1 MRLSK
6 KALACGLALT
16 LVATATGPSDVALA
30 AKKPSISK
38 KSISVTVGKTKKV
51 TVKNAKKT
59 VKWSSSKKK
68 VATVKASGKKKATA
82 TIKGISK
89 GTSVIT
95 AKVGSKKLT
104 CKVKVNAP
112 ATQIKSMDVDVLDT
126 SCIVLT
132 MKKQTTINVSDLVV
146 ATKNY
151 KEGSYNYKPSI
162 KTIASSDQITYR
174 LYLDYNISEGDW
186 IKLTFNKKD
195 VIEKQYKQSIKAYDN
210 TQYLEKDSVCKIEA
224 DRNFSHC
231 IGKVSYSVE
240 GTLPAGMVLNTKR
253 GIIKGIPTTVGT
265 STFKLIATDELGRK
279 ASANLTYNV
288 YDETVVM
295 AENLNFTVRLDD
307 YTDQRVS
314 DTASNIAGQT
324 YYKRVLISPYGGS
337 GKYKYSLASPDIKTV
352 RLSTDVT
359 AADGTIQHEAAS
371 EAYLYIPFELTEGA
385 HSYSITIQDAVDN
398 TKQTTITVTAT
409 GEKYVN
415 VAGIAQDVGLSNLT
429 GNLLYFYPVGST
441 NANSYVS
448 QRTFVKNEDGYE
460 VNDDIAYT
468 AKIGSDPDQTK
479 EMGIRVGTYKTEL
492 KPGQYIVKI
501 QSDADDIRYQMT
513 DPITI
518 TADGLY
524 EVKAP
529 IKFYSVSGV
538 AKYLNG
544 DPIANDKIYFEMK
557 EQQYEK
563 ADNSNFKFNV
573 STDANGMFT
582 ASLPRNK
589 YVAYMYSEGTNRQYF
604 TTDVEVTDNNV
615 TLNDFKI
622 NITRYAVSGVASNGT
637 DPLKKQTLR
646 FYDSTGYYK
655 TVETDDSGA
664 FKIGLAGNTTYTVK
678 ARING
683 NWHVI
688 GTIPVT
694 TQAVNQSLSYSFA
707 NEVQSLTQS
716 VTVNTP
722 LRNDAANGTV
732 MAKYTCATSGS
743 HTITVSVD
751 GDARNQMSIAL
762 YNEDG
767 SLVDDDLSVGGE
779 YGSVSKISTS
789 ARLEAGKNYYV
800 IFTAENYNANKD
812 QFGLASGAYI
822 LNIADPT
829 GNSTVS
835 GK

>member
-6 KALACGLALT
+6 KTLACGLALT

-38 KSISVTVGKTKKV
+38 KSISVTVGSSKKV

-82 TIKGISK
+82 TIKGIAK

-104 CKVKVNAP
+104 CKVTVKAP
-112 ATQIKSMDVDVLDT
+112 ATQIKSMEVDVLDT

-132 MKKQTTINVSDLVV
+132 MKKQTTVNISDLVV

-151 KEGSYNYKPSI
+151 KEGAYNYKPSI

-186 IKLTFNKKD
+186 IKLTFNKND
-195 VIEKQYKQSIKAYDN
+195 VIEKQYKQPISSYN
-210 TQYLEKDSVCKIEA
+210 ENEYLEKDSVYAIQA
-224 DRNFSHC
+224 YRNFSHC

-265 STFKLIATDELGRK
+265 STFKLIATDELGRT
-279 ASANLTYNV
+279 ASATLTYNV

-295 AENLNFTVRLDD
+295 AENLSYSVRLDD

-324 YYKRVLISPYGGS
+324 YYKAIDITPYGGS
-337 GKYKYSLASPDIKTV
+337 GKYKYTLAAPDIKTV

-359 AADGTIQHEAAS
+359 AADGTVQHEAAS
-371 EAYLYIPFELTEGA
+371 EATLYIPFELTEGP
-385 HSYSITIQDAVDN
+385 HSYSITIQDAVDA
-398 TKQTTITVTAT
+398 TKQTTITVSVT

-441 NANSYVS
+441 SNRSYVE
-448 QRTFVKNEDGYE
+448 QRIFNKTESGYE
-460 VNDDIAYT
+460 VDTNSYT

-501 QSDADDIRYQMT
+501 QSDADDILYQMT

-529 IKFYSVSGV
+529 IKFYSVSGI

-544 DPIANDKIYFEMK
+544 DSIANEKIYFEMK
-557 EQQYEK
+557 EQQFEK
-563 ADNSNFKFNV
+563 SDESNFKFNV

-589 YVAYMYSEGTNRQYF
+589 YVAYMYSENTNRQYF
-604 TTDVEVTDNNV
+604 TTDIEVTDNNV

-637 DPLKKQTLR
+637 DPLKKETLR
-646 FYDSTGYYK
+646 FYDGTGYYR
-655 TVETDDSGA
+655 TVETDENGA
-664 FKIGLAGNTTYTVK
+664 FNIGLPGNTTYTVK
-678 ARING
+678 AFIKDG
-683 NWHVI
+683 WHTLGSI
-688 GTIPVT
+688 AVT

-707 NEVQSLTQS
+707 NEVQALTQS

-732 MAKYTCATSGS
+732 MAKYTCATSGD

-751 GDARNQMSIAL
+751 GDARNKMTLAL

-767 SLVDDDLSVGGE
+767 SVVDTETLGGSN
-779 YGSVSKISTS
+779 GSVSKISVS
-789 ARLEAGKNYYV
+789 ADLASGKNYYV
-800 IFTAENYNANKD
+800 IFTAENYSVVKS
-812 QFGLASGAYI
+812 QLGLASGAYI